1 VIALADQHLLPN
13 WYSHATVL
21 LGWAL
26 GQADRMAE
34 AIARVQQGF
43 ASFDARGEI
52 AYCLHYTGI
61 VADLHA
67 RAGDHLTSLRLIEE
81 AHTQMQ
87 QRQHLFWHAELC
99 RIEGEVR
106 RQAGASDIQVEACF
120 VRAIER
126 ARQQQAKSF
135 ELRAAMSLGRLW
147 RDHGRHHDAY
157 DLVKPIYE
165 WFTEGFDT
173 PDLQGARTLLDEL
186 RSVSAP
192 AASKRLSASDSE
204 EQNGLTDVRRGG

>member
-1 VIALADQHLLPN
+1 MQN
-13 WYSHATVL
+13 WRAQATVL
-21 LGWAL
+21 LGWAW
-26 GQADRMAE
+26 GQAGRVADATRLVEQGLANFE
-34 AIARVQQGF
+34 ADGAVGPR
-43 ASFDARGEI
+43 
-52 AYCLHYTGI
+52 LHYIGI
-61 VADLHA
+61 LAELRA
-67 RAGDHLTSLRLIEE
+67 RSGDHTTSLRLIEGAQE
-81 AHTQMQ
+81 QMEQ
-87 QRQHLFWHAELC
+87 TEFLFWHAELC
-99 RIEGEVR
+99 RTEGEVR

-173 PDLQGARTLLDEL
+173 PDLQDARTLLDEL

-204 EQNGLTDVRRGG
+204 EQNGLTNVRCAG